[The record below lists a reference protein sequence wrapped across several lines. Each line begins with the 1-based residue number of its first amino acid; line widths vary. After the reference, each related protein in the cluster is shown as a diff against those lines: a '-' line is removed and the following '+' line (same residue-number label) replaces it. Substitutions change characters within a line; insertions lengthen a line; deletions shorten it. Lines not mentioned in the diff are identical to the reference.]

1 MTEGAI
7 HRLQNN
13 EKIRLEECKK
23 YNQDITWGL
32 EIIYN
37 F

>member
-1 MTEGAI
+1 MTEGTI

-23 YNQDITWGL
+23 YNQGITWGI
-32 EIIYN
+32 EIIYEI
-37 F
+37 

>member
-1 MTEGAI
+1 MTEGTI

-23 YNQDITWGL
+23 YDQDITWGL
-32 EIIYN
+32 ELIYN